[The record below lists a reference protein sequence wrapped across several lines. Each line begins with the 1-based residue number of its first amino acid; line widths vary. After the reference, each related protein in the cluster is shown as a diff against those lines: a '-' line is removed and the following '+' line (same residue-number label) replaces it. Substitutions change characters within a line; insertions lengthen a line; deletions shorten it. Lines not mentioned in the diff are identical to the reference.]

1 MPENSFLINL
11 SRGNVVDEE
20 ALLGALS
27 NGHLSGAAVD
37 VFAEEPPTD
46 IDFLQLPN
54 LWVTPHIGGN
64 AREAVEAMGRAAI
77 QNLVEYFNIKK

>member
-1 MPENSFLINL
+1 MKSSAFLVNT
-11 SRGNVVDEE
+11 SRGRVVHQGDLHQ
-20 ALLGALS
+20 ALTSGELAAAAL
-27 NGHLSGAAVD
+27 D